1 MFETTL
7 AGSLPKP
14 SWLATP
20 NVLWAPWTLT
30 GAPLLEAKDDAT
42 ALAIRRQ
49 EEAGIDIVSDGEQA
63 RQHFVHGFLA
73 EVDGV
78 DFDKKV
84 RMGIRN
90 NRYDADCPTVTSA
103 LKRRKFV
110 HEREARVARA
120 ATSRKL
126 KFTLPGP
133 MTLIDTL
140 ADGFYGDRVKMAF
153 AFAELLNQEAKDLEK
168 AGVDVVQFDEP
179 AFNVYL
185 DETVDWGVPALEK
198 AAEGLKCTTAV
209 HICYGYGIE
218 ANIKWKETLGESWRQ
233 YEKTFPALDR
243 SRIQQVSLECRES
256 HVPPELM
263 KLLPNKT
270 VLVGAIDVASD
281 KIETPEEVAATLKLA
296 TKFVDPERIQACT
309 NCGMAP
315 MTLATA
321 YGKLRALAEGRR
333 WRGRRFNLCWSAPL
347 RGASAYTAMSATEWR
362 APSNEFVAADE
373 PIETHGDSAP
383 CGGHTLAH
391 GRTLR
396 FELLVSPPRHLL
408 ADDPADRRPRSGGR
422 LRARHPS
429 RAHRLAPALG
439 LGFPVRADLRH
450 VPRSLDQGGAARR
463 CGAVR

>member
-1 MFETTL
+1 MLFPTTI

-14 SWLATP
+14 EWLAEP
-20 NVLWAPWTLT
+20 NMLWAPWKSKGEEL
-30 GAPLLEAKDDAT
+30 GRAKRDAT
-42 ALAIRRQ
+42 LLAVKLQ
-49 EEAGIDIVSDGEQA
+49 EDAGIDILTEGEQA

-90 NRYDADCPTVTSA
+90 NRYDADCPTVTA
-103 LKRRKFV
+103 QLRRRKFV

-120 ATSRKL
+120 TTARKL

-140 ADGFYGDRVKMAF
+140 ADGHYGDRVKMAF

-168 AGVDVVQFDEP
+168 AGVDVIQFDEP

-185 DETVDWGVPALEK
+185 GETVDWGVPALEK

-233 YEKTFPALDR
+233 YEQTFPALDR
-243 SRIQQVSLECRES
+243 SKIQQVSLECRNS

-263 KLLPNKT
+263 KLLKT
-270 VLVGAIDVASD
+270 KTLLVGAIDVASE
-281 KIETPEEVAATLKLA
+281 KIDTPEEVAATLKLA
-296 TKFVDPERIQACT
+296 TRFAEPERIQACT

-315 MTLATA
+315 MTLGVA
-321 YGKLRALAEGRR
+321 YGKLRALA
-333 WRGRRFNLCWSAPL
+333 
-347 RGASAYTAMSATEWR
+347 
-362 APSNEFVAADE
+362 
-373 PIETHGDSAP
+373 
-383 CGGHTLAH
+383 
-391 GRTLR
+391 
-396 FELLVSPPRHLL
+396 
-408 ADDPADRRPRSGGR
+408 
-422 LRARHPS
+422 
-429 RAHRLAPALG
+429 
-439 LGFPVRADLRH
+439 
-450 VPRSLDQGGAARR
+450 QGAALARQTL
-463 CGAVR
+463 

>member
-20 NVLWAPWTLT
+20 NVLWAPWTLS
-30 GAPLLEAKDDAT
+30 GQPLFEAKDDAT
-42 ALAIRRQ
+42 LLAIRRQ

-90 NRYDADCPTVTSA
+90 NRYDADCPTVTA
-103 LKRRKFV
+103 PLVRRKFV

-140 ADGFYGDRVKMAF
+140 ADGYYGDRVKMAF
-153 AFAELLNQEAKDLEK
+153 AFAELLNQEARDLEK
-168 AGVDVVQFDEP
+168 LGVDVIQFDEP

-185 DETVDWGVPALEK
+185 GETVEWGVPALEK

-218 ANIKWKETLGESWRQ
+218 ANIKWKEALGDSWRQ
-233 YEKTFPALDR
+233 YEQTFPVLDR
-243 SRIQQVSLECRES
+243 SKIQQVSLECRQS

-263 KLLPNKT
+263 KLLKTKT

-296 TKFVDPERIQACT
+296 TQFVDPERIQACT

-315 MTLATA
+315 MTLGVA
-321 YGKLRALAEGRR
+321 YSKLRALAEG
-333 WRGRRFNLCWSAPL
+333 
-347 RGASAYTAMSATEWR
+347 
-362 APSNEFVAADE
+362 AA
-373 PIETHGDSAP
+373 
-383 CGGHTLAH
+383 LA
-391 GRTLR
+391 RK
-396 FELLVSPPRHLL
+396 SL
-408 ADDPADRRPRSGGR
+408 A
-422 LRARHPS
+422 
-429 RAHRLAPALG
+429 
-439 LGFPVRADLRH
+439 
-450 VPRSLDQGGAARR
+450 
-463 CGAVR
+463 

>member
-1 MFETTL
+1 MFETTI

-30 GAPLLEAKDDAT
+30 GAPLQEAKEDAT
-42 ALAIRRQ
+42 ALSIKRQ
-49 EEAGIDIVSDGEQA
+49 EDAGIDIVSDGEQA

-110 HEREARVARA
+110 HEKEARVARA
-120 ATSRKL
+120 TTARKL

-140 ADGFYGDRVKMAF
+140 ADGYYGDRVKMAF
-153 AFAELLNQEAKDLEK
+153 AFAELLNQEARDLEK
-168 AGVDVVQFDEP
+168 LGVDVIQFDEP

-185 DETVDWGVPALEK
+185 NETVEWGVPALEK
-198 AAEGLKCTTAV
+198 AAEGLKCKTAV

-218 ANIKWKETLGESWRQ
+218 ANIKWKETLGENWRQ
-233 YEKTFPALDR
+233 YENTFPALDR
-243 SRIQQVSLECRES
+243 SPINQVSLECRQS

-270 VLVGAIDVASD
+270 VLVGAIDVATE
-281 KIETPEEVAATLKLA
+281 KVETPEEVAATLKLA
-296 TKFVDPERIQACT
+296 SKYVDPERIQACT

-315 MTLATA
+315 MRRDVAV
-321 YGKLRALAEGRR
+321 GKLK
-333 WRGRRFNLCWSAPL
+333 
-347 RGASAYTAMSATEWR
+347 
-362 APSNEFVAADE
+362 
-373 PIETHGDSAP
+373 
-383 CGGHTLAH
+383 
-391 GRTLR
+391 
-396 FELLVSPPRHLL
+396 
-408 ADDPADRRPRSGGR
+408 
-422 LRARHPS
+422 
-429 RAHRLAPALG
+429 ALG
-439 LGFPVRADLRH
+439 A
-450 VPRSLDQGGAARR
+450 GAELARKKFR
-463 CGAVR
+463 

>member
-1 MFETTL
+1 MRELRRVRHLALARARYLRPSPAARGAGGAGVRGKPNEIDDKQRRGRNMFETTL

-20 NVLWAPWTLT
+20 NVLWAPWALS
-30 GAPLLEAKDDAT
+30 GQPLFEAKDDAT
-42 ALAIRRQ
+42 VLAIRRQ

-90 NRYDADCPTVTSA
+90 NRYEADCPTVTGP
-103 LKRRKFV
+103 LRRRKFV
-110 HEREARVARA
+110 HEKEARVARA
-120 ATSRKL
+120 TTARKL

-140 ADGFYGDRVKMAF
+140 ADGYYGDRVKMAF

-168 AGVDVVQFDEP
+168 LGVDFVQFDEP

-185 DETVDWGVPALEK
+185 GETVEWGVPALEK

-209 HICYGYGIE
+209 HICYGYGIQ
-218 ANIKWKETLGESWRQ
+218 ANIRWKETLGESWRQ
-233 YEKTFPALDR
+233 YEQTFPALDR
-243 SRIQQVSLECRES
+243 SSIQQVSLECRQS

-263 KLLPNKT
+263 KLLKTKT

-281 KIETPEEVAATLKLA
+281 KIETPEEVAETLKLA
-296 TKFVDPERIQACT
+296 TQFVDPERIQACT

-315 MTLATA
+315 MTLGVA
-321 YGKLRALAEGRR
+321 YGKLRALGE
-333 WRGRRFNLCWSAPL
+333 
-347 RGASAYTAMSATEWR
+347 
-362 APSNEFVAADE
+362 
-373 PIETHGDSAP
+373 
-383 CGGHTLAH
+383 
-391 GRTLR
+391 
-396 FELLVSPPRHLL
+396 
-408 ADDPADRRPRSGGR
+408 
-422 LRARHPS
+422 
-429 RAHRLAPALG
+429 
-439 LGFPVRADLRH
+439 
-450 VPRSLDQGGAARR
+450 GAALARR
-463 CGAVR
+463 ALAQIASV

>member
-30 GAPLLEAKDDAT
+30 GTPLQEAKEDAT

-90 NRYDADCPTVTSA
+90 NRYEADCPTVTA
-103 LKRRKFV
+103 KLVRRKFV

-120 ATSRKL
+120 ATARKL

-140 ADGFYGDRVKMAF
+140 ADGYYGDRVKMAF

-168 AGVDVVQFDEP
+168 AGIDVIQFDEP

-185 DETVDWGVPALEK
+185 NETVD
-198 AAEGLKCTTAV
+198 
-209 HICYGYGIE
+209 
-218 ANIKWKETLGESWRQ
+218 
-233 YEKTFPALDR
+233 
-243 SRIQQVSLECRES
+243 
-256 HVPPELM
+256 
-263 KLLPNKT
+263 
-270 VLVGAIDVASD
+270 
-281 KIETPEEVAATLKLA
+281 
-296 TKFVDPERIQACT
+296 
-309 NCGMAP
+309 
-315 MTLATA
+315 
-321 YGKLRALAEGRR
+321 
-333 WRGRRFNLCWSAPL
+333 
-347 RGASAYTAMSATEWR
+347 
-362 APSNEFVAADE
+362 
-373 PIETHGDSAP
+373 
-383 CGGHTLAH
+383 
-391 GRTLR
+391 
-396 FELLVSPPRHLL
+396 
-408 ADDPADRRPRSGGR
+408 
-422 LRARHPS
+422 
-429 RAHRLAPALG
+429 
-439 LGFPVRADLRH
+439 
-450 VPRSLDQGGAARR
+450 
-463 CGAVR
+463 

>member
-14 SWLATP
+14 AWLATP
-20 NVLWAPWTLT
+20 NVLWAPWTLS
-30 GAPLLEAKDDAT
+30 GEPLFEAKDDAT
-42 ALAIRRQ
+42 FLAIRRQ
-49 EEAGIDIVSDGEQA
+49 EEAGLDIVSDGEQA

-110 HEREARVARA
+110 HEREARIARA

-140 ADGFYGDRVKMAF
+140 ADGYYGDRVKMAF
-153 AFAELLNQEAKDLEK
+153 AFAELLNQEAKDLE
-168 AGVDVVQFDEP
+168 ALGVDIVQFDEP

-185 DETVDWGVPALEK
+185 NETVDWGVPALEK

-218 ANIKWKETLGESWRQ
+218 ANNKWKETLGESWRQ
-233 YEKTFPALDR
+233 YEQTFPALDR
-243 SRIQQVSLECRES
+243 SSIQQVSLEVRDS

-263 KLLPNKT
+263 KLLKTKT
-270 VLVGAIDVASD
+270 VLVGAINVASD

-296 TKFVDPERIQACT
+296 TEFVDPERIQACT

-315 MTLATA
+315 MTLGVA
-321 YGKLRALAEGRR
+321 YGKLRALSE
-333 WRGRRFNLCWSAPL
+333 
-347 RGASAYTAMSATEWR
+347 
-362 APSNEFVAADE
+362 
-373 PIETHGDSAP
+373 
-383 CGGHTLAH
+383 
-391 GRTLR
+391 
-396 FELLVSPPRHLL
+396 
-408 ADDPADRRPRSGGR
+408 
-422 LRARHPS
+422 
-429 RAHRLAPALG
+429 
-439 LGFPVRADLRH
+439 
-450 VPRSLDQGGAARR
+450 GAALARKAF
-463 CGAVR
+463 G